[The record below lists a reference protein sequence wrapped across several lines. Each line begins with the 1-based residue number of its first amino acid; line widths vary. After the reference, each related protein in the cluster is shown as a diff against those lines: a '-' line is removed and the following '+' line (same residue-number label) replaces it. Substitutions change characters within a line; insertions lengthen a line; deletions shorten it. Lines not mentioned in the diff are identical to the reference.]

1 MAERFNLT
9 AQIQLQAPRNT
20 AQVVSQIKKQLRG
33 VNVDVK
39 VKANSAQ
46 VAKLNKELQGVSK
59 AGDASAKSVN
69 RLNATLA
76 QSARRFSVI
85 TVATGSFLALAR
97 GIKNGTAEAIAF
109 ERELIKISQV
119 TGKSVSQLQGLTKE
133 VTRLSTSL
141 GASSSDLLNV
151 SRTLA
156 QAGFNATKT
165 KQALETLA
173 QTTLAATFDSIQD
186 TTEGA
191 IAVLRQFSA
200 EARAS
205 GGEIKFLASTMD
217 AINSV
222 SKRFAVES
230 GDLITAIRRVG
241 GVFSSA
247 GGSVNELIALF
258 TSVRAT
264 TRESAETIATGLRTI
279 FTRIQRTDTVDQ
291 LKQLGIQLRDS
302 QGQFVGAYEA
312 VRRLSAG
319 LSTLDPRDFRFSDI
333 VEELGGF
340 RQVGKVI
347 PLIQQFAIAQD
358 ALTVA
363 QNSSGSVARDAAAAQ
378 AGLGV
383 QLTKVKEEFSALLRQ
398 FADSST
404 FRSIAGGALQLASA
418 FLKIASALENVLPL
432 ITALISL
439 KIGQALAPGLGALI
453 GGGLRGQRRSQ
464 GGRIHAFARGGHV
477 PGTGNRDTVP
487 AMLQP
492 GEFVIKKSSAESLGS
507 STLEAMNNNRFKNGG
522 KSKLGRLG
530 AGEEISLAA
539 GKLGPFKKALL
550 QKAEPGGDGDAEL
563 DIGGAFLQ
571 PQGVLDKLRA
581 KIQGAEIL
589 DEIVK
594 DIGGSATDARKLLR
608 NVKKS
613 GKLVE
618 LEVPISIQSGSFSRR
633 QSSRFRAGFR
643 RATAR
648 FGTDFAARE
657 VGLPFKESKF
667 KTAYNSANKEQ
678 IEGGIF
684 ESFLNGL
691 SEKPFDNAK
700 INPNETFDFKQGLGS
715 AAKVFG
721 LSADLISDAKRT
733 FDTDSLAS
741 LVKKGGNQIV
751 QNITPVLAR
760 QLIDEEKNKKVKST
774 PEQIAARQKAIKKAA
789 GGGISGSDT
798 VPALLTPGEYV
809 INKSAAQGIGYSN
822 LNKMNQTGVKGFAA
836 GGAVGGVQRF
846 ANGGRVAGGVAA
858 VNQVA
863 GAAQSFVL
871 LTAVAGS
878 LGSQFTN
885 LEETTQAAI
894 SATSASV
901 ASVVGIGA
909 TLVQLFTA
917 MATASTAAA
926 AADVKE
932 ATASTAAAGGGG
944 TFATALGAMTVA
956 AIAVYTALEFF
967 RQTLIAESAAL
978 TAGINETIRK
988 LEEGKGTGATLA
1000 AEQGER
1006 LAKDVAAQEVSPTTV
1021 AVLSNLAGILTSLA
1035 AAAGLAL
1042 IALKAGLG
1050 VLTVLTGP
1058 IGLVVAGIGVLV
1070 TGLVGMGGW
1079 GLRDTNK
1086 ALEEGARAAELE
1098 AKALR
1103 ESVDARVASIESL
1116 RLLNQSIDDLNQR
1129 NFADTPEGR
1138 SARIQAR
1145 GGIVSQG
1152 LSEFGGGGITARAN
1166 KELEGLAQRLN
1177 KTTSE
1182 LKASDFKGE
1191 NVKLK
1196 GRFENLIGIL
1206 DKNAEGLKT
1215 TLQQAQTNF
1224 TAAVKEDVTGEL
1236 GFDEL
1241 RAKGGNFAKT
1251 LNDLQQATKASFQA
1265 EKQRL
1270 QALVNTTE
1278 KRKARDEAE
1287 KQLTDTIKREQ
1298 KILNEQIK
1306 YGQDVVAGAQER
1318 YAADIQAAQAAQEL
1332 SERLDQ
1338 ISQFGRS
1345 VALLSQSTEDAAK
1358 QMDLA
1363 IAAFSD
1369 GDIKVE
1375 IPAISGLT
1383 DPTNIADPARFD
1395 AQIDS
1400 LIADL
1405 PRAMQ
1410 AEAGRQADTVRQ
1422 ASDLFGGF
1430 RSGVRGLSARS
1441 GREQTRLS
1449 EEILDASG
1457 VDISGKLRSDT
1468 LKAIQ
1473 DALGQVGGI
1482 TDADFDK
1489 IFSFAKDEADAAA
1502 KNLQDL
1508 NKVRQTELATYQKYI
1523 GAVNQQRAREDA
1535 ARQKLLER
1543 ELKNQELLA
1552 KARGESVDIEKREAL
1567 RTAAAQDRLRGTGI
1581 RAGDARGAF
1590 SAIDQA
1596 RVRRDEIANELAEA
1610 RASGVDL
1617 GAKKFKELA
1626 LEQDKYNNIIK
1637 RGKAELERLSSQGA
1651 RASDILGQIAKE
1663 AQGRK
1668 QLANL
1673 ATGFAFGS
1681 DEQRQSTAI
1690 ALRDTRLGIQSGFQ
1704 RRGLA
1709 GSTEQQRSNIA
1720 NILGQLSDF
1729 RFRGVRGKD
1738 GKDLTGREIQAE
1750 LAAQEIVRVTGDLEA
1765 AAAIREQVLKGSKEE
1780 QLITALE
1787 DLTKTMVEVR
1797 RTIDQDERTSS
1808 EAIAIGKARGGL
1820 IYRED
1825 GGSIFQP
1832 KGTDTVPA
1840 MLTPGEFVIRKSA
1853 VDRIGVGTLQAL
1865 NSGSSQYFHV
1875 GGRVHDHPHPDYTA
1889 ISEFSSSSR
1898 AEQRQQPPSQQLSG
1912 PIPGKSTDATGRVLN
1927 PRLGLGYGQGR
1938 TNAQFQKRLR
1948 RRQRERYQA
1957 ELEYVTS
1964 GKEYSTLEGIKYR
1977 LADRKYGLSAASRRS
1992 FISRFPDKAR
2002 QQIGPFRLRNKI
2014 FLPDSPMATSVASDP
2029 RYYETLSR
2037 SERRQIDEAA
2047 EKEFAARQARIQQNS
2062 PEGRKAFLE
2071 ESRRRLGAKIR
2082 AENAELYKKPESE
2095 LLNPKDGV
2103 DLVSILTP
2111 GNVLP
2116 DDLREAFSRQPPVD
2130 RSEAQRKA
2138 AQQEAETKAV
2148 QARLLKKYP
2157 KAEKNWKRF
2166 QRLLKRLYARHFGEK
2181 LETTKGQYDY
2191 LKLANVG
2198 LFSDDRKALLSLR
2211 QLGSGDAKFT
2221 RSMAYYY
2228 LSKEFGTGK
2237 NYNSF
2242 YRNKYKQLGQNY
2254 VSKANEVYNQNREE
2268 KEGKRSRPRPSE
2280 RLRRNAIQRKR
2291 EEEELIKSGK
2301 LFRTRDP
2308 RAKRFFAG
2316 GSAAGTSDTVPAML
2330 TPGEFV
2336 MSREAVQSHGVG
2348 YMKNLNRG
2356 RVPGFR
2362 RGGVVGHG
2370 NVQYRQEGGQIGNN
2384 AGGIL
2389 GLDTSNLSSILDNFN
2404 SDLMS
2409 GLDNVVSKFTGFSES
2424 FTLLSQ
2430 SFSNLKMQHSFTGDM
2445 TLAFN
2450 ITNTDAIK
2458 NAVATGI
2465 TPKIVELI
2473 SSQIKTE
2480 LNRFRAGNS

>member
-9 AQIQLQAPRNT
+9 AQIQLQAPTNT
-20 AQVVSQIKKQLRG
+20 AQVVGQIKKQLQG
-33 VNVDVK
+33 INVDVK

-59 AGDASAKSVN
+59 AGEASAKSVN

-109 ERELIKISQV
+109 ERELVKISQV

-205 GGEIKFLASTMD
+205 GGEVKFLASTMD

-319 LSTLDPRDFRFSDI
+319 LSTIDPRDFRFSDI
-333 VEELGGF
+333 VESLGGF

-383 QLTKVKEEFSALLRQ
+383 QITKVKEEFTALLRQ

-404 FRSIAGGALQLASA
+404 FRSVAGGALQLASA

-432 ITALISL
+432 ITTLISL
-439 KIGQALAPGLGALI
+439 KIGQALAPGLGALL
-453 GGGLRGQRRSQ
+453 GGVGLRRKNQ
-464 GGRIHAFARGGHV
+464 GGKIHGFARGGFV

-492 GEFVIKKSSAESLGS
+492 GEFVIKKSSASKLGA
-507 STLEAMNNNRFKNGG
+507 STLEAMNNNKYARGGVISASADDLQSAFNRKRVLRQKTQVKGNLKNPSVQMNKGDSFSTNLTTEYLPSRIPARDSQGRAFKNAGKQISSTKFEDLAQRRFGG
-522 KSKLGRLG
+522 RDGGGGALDLVGGNLPTEVKRTKGNVSNAVLIDKLIRSFAQQEVSNQGGQSGLTGKRNDRLRLRPMRVVYSDQQKSLLPRT
-530 AGEEISLAA
+530 AISL
-539 GKLGPFKKALL
+539 GEQVKQTKR
-550 QKAEPGGDGDAEL
+550 
-563 DIGGAFLQ
+563 
-571 PQGVLDKLRA
+571 RA
-581 KIQGAEIL
+581 S
-589 DEIVK
+589 
-594 DIGGSATDARKLLR
+594 GGS
-608 NVKKS
+608 
-613 GKLVE
+613 
-618 LEVPISIQSGSFSRR
+618 
-633 QSSRFRAGFR
+633 
-643 RATAR
+643 
-648 FGTDFAARE
+648 
-657 VGLPFKESKF
+657 
-667 KTAYNSANKEQ
+667 
-678 IEGGIF
+678 
-684 ESFLNGL
+684 
-691 SEKPFDNAK
+691 
-700 INPNETFDFKQGLGS
+700 
-715 AAKVFG
+715 
-721 LSADLISDAKRT
+721 
-733 FDTDSLAS
+733 
-741 LVKKGGNQIV
+741 
-751 QNITPVLAR
+751 
-760 QLIDEEKNKKVKST
+760 
-774 PEQIAARQKAIKKAA
+774 
-789 GGGISGSDT
+789 ISGSDT
-798 VPALLTPGEYV
+798 VPALLTPGEFV
-809 INKSAAQGIGYSN
+809 INKSSAQSIGYSN
-822 LNKMNQTGVKGFAA
+822 LSKMNQTGVKRFAA
-836 GGAVGGVQRF
+836 GGAVDGVQRF
-846 ANGGRVAGGVAA
+846 ADGGLSAAPAASFGKQARFAAQGAGTGVA
-858 VNQVA
+858 NIA
-863 GAAQSFVL
+863 GAAQQFVFL
-871 LTAVAGS
+871 GAAVAAVGA
-878 LGSQFTN
+878 QFTS
-885 LEETTQAAI
+885 LEETTQSAI
-894 SATSASV
+894 SATAASV
-901 ASVVGIGA
+901 TSIVGIVG
-909 TLVQLFTA
+909 TLVQVLTA
-917 MATASTAAA
+917 ATVSSTAAA
-926 AADVKE
+926 AAD
-932 ATASTAAAGGGG
+932 TAESAASLKAAAAQGGFTKGLGLIAIGLTAA
-944 TFATALGAMTVA
+944 
-956 AIAVYTALEFF
+956 YTAAEFF
-967 RQTLIAESAAL
+967 RQTLIAESQAL
-978 TAGINETIRK
+978 TKSINETIEK
-988 LEEGKGTGATLA
+988 LEKGEGTGSSLA
-1000 AEQGER
+1000 REQTER
-1006 LAKDVAAQEVSPTTV
+1006 LAKDVAANESGSGLTILGTLVG
-1021 AVLSNLAGILTSLA
+1021 GIV
-1035 AAAGLAL
+1035 
-1042 IALKAGLG
+1042 GLG
-1050 VLTVLTGP
+1050 VAAKAAAVVAGALATTFGLATAP
-1058 IGLVVAGIGVLV
+1058 IGLVVVAI
-1070 TGLVGMGGW
+1070 TGLVALLGGW
-1079 GLRDTNK
+1079 IGNQKNAND
-1086 ALEEGARAAELE
+1086 AVAEGARVAKLE
-1098 AKALR
+1098 EQALR
-1103 ESVDARVASIESL
+1103 ESADARVASIESL
-1116 RLLNQSIDDLNQR
+1116 RLLNQSIDEFNQR
-1129 NFADTPEGR
+1129 NFTDTPEGR

-1152 LSEFGGGGITARAN
+1152 LSSFGGGITAEAN
-1166 KELEGLAQRLN
+1166 NRLKALAQQLN

-1182 LKASDFKGE
+1182 LTAADFKGD
-1191 NVKLK
+1191 NVRLK
-1196 GRFENLIGIL
+1196 GEFENLIDIL
-1206 DKNAEGLKT
+1206 DKNADGLKT

-1224 TAAVKEDVTGEL
+1224 AAAVKEDVTGEL

-1251 LNDLQQATKASFQA
+1251 LNDLQQATRASFQA

-1270 QALVNTTE
+1270 RALVDTT
-1278 KRKARDEAE
+1278 KVGTDARKKAVE
-1287 KQLTDTIKREQ
+1287 QLEDTTKREQ
-1298 KILNEQIK
+1298 KILAQQIK

-1332 SERLDQ
+1332 SQRLDE
-1338 ISQFGRS
+1338 ISKFGRS
-1345 VALLSQSTEDAAK
+1345 VSLLTQSVEDAAK

-1405 PRAMQ
+1405 PRAMR

-1422 ASDLFGGF
+1422 ASDLFGDF
-1430 RSGVRGLSARS
+1430 RSSVRTLEARS
-1441 GREQTRLS
+1441 GKEQTLLS
-1449 EEILDASG
+1449 EEILAASG
-1457 VDISGKLRSDT
+1457 VKISGDLRKTT
-1468 LKAIQ
+1468 LSAIR
-1473 DALGQVGGI
+1473 DALGKQGGI
-1482 TDADFDK
+1482 TDEDFDK
-1489 IFSFAKDEADAAA
+1489 IFSFARDEANEAA
-1502 KNLQDL
+1502 KHLQDL
-1508 NKVRQTELATYQKYI
+1508 EKARQTELATYQKHI
-1523 GAVNQQRAREDA
+1523 GAINEQRSREDA

-1581 RAGDARGAF
+1581 RAGDARGAIN
-1590 SAIDQA
+1590 AIDQA
-1596 RVRRDEIANELAEA
+1596 RVRREEIANELAEA

-1651 RASDILGQIAKE
+1651 RASDILGEIAKE

-1668 QLANL
+1668 QLASL

-1709 GSTEQQRSNIA
+1709 GATAQQRANVD
-1720 NILGQLSDF
+1720 NILSQLSDF
-1729 RFRGVRGKD
+1729 RFRGVKGKD
-1738 GKDLTGREIQAE
+1738 GKDLTGREIRAE

-1780 QLITALE
+1780 QLITALGA
-1787 DLTKTMVEVR
+1787 LTTEMEEVR
-1797 RTIDQDERTSS
+1797 KVIAKNERLSS

-1875 GGRVHDHPHPDYTA
+1875 GGRVHDHPHPRMPPIGTRQSLGYIRASDPDPTNIDQMEPRGFGNLTEEQVRFRRELLSPPGVRLRTPKREMVSETLSTA
-1889 ISEFSSSSR
+1889 QDFQAAR
-1898 AEQRQQPPSQQLSG
+1898 RGQREQRRRDIIRGLTG
-1912 PIPGKSTDATGRVLN
+1912 GRRAPISRLFLGEKTGGSAVPGGYYHHPRTGRTM
-1927 PRLGLGYGQGR
+1927 R
-1938 TNAQFQKRLR
+1938 FHSFSR
-1948 RRQRERYQA
+1948 RRQFDA
-1957 ELEYVTS
+1957 
-1964 GKEYSTLEGIKYR
+1964 I
-1977 LADRKYGLSAASRRS
+1977 
-1992 FISRFPDKAR
+1992 P
-2002 QQIGPFRLRNKI
+2002 
-2014 FLPDSPMATSVASDP
+2014 
-2029 RYYETLSR
+2029 
-2037 SERRQIDEAA
+2037 
-2047 EKEFAARQARIQQNS
+2047 
-2062 PEGRKAFLE
+2062 
-2071 ESRRRLGAKIR
+2071 
-2082 AENAELYKKPESE
+2082 
-2095 LLNPKDGV
+2095 
-2103 DLVSILTP
+2103 TP
-2111 GNVLP
+2111 GNKGFSDIA
-2116 DDLREAFSRQPPVD
+2116 DDFRMFNNFKD
-2130 RSEAQRKA
+2130 RPGGPKA
-2138 AQQEAETKAV
+2138 DAETKKRVAGIAPDRSSV
-2148 QARLLKKYP
+2148 ELSPALPGRATQAAPRRRTAPPTPTPTPAIKSPSLGEVRDRARKRADAINAKIKK
-2157 KAEKNWKRF
+2157 
-2166 QRLLKRLYARHFGEK
+2166 LGEK
-2181 LETTKGQYDY
+2181 RIGGLTTEQ
-2191 LKLANVG
+2191 LV
-2198 LFSDDRKALLSLR
+2198 R
-2211 QLGSGDAKFT
+2211 Q
-2221 RSMAYYY
+2221 
-2228 LSKEFGTGK
+2228 
-2237 NYNSF
+2237 
-2242 YRNKYKQLGQNY
+2242 
-2254 VSKANEVYNQNREE
+2254 
-2268 KEGKRSRPRPSE
+2268 
-2280 RLRRNAIQRKR
+2280 
-2291 EEEELIKSGK
+2291 ELDKIAPV
-2301 LFRTRDP
+2301 TPRDP
-2308 RAKRFFAG
+2308 LPLPGQGMSESEKKRKGLTQKAIRFFADG
-2316 GSAAGTSDTVPAML
+2316 GAVGTSDTVPAML

-2336 MSREAVQSHGVG
+2336 MSKEAVQSHGVG
-2348 YMKNLNRG
+2348 YMKQLNKAHI
-2356 RVPGFR
+2356 PGFR

-2430 SFSNLKMQHSFTGDM
+2430 SFSNLQMQHSFTGDM

-2473 SSQIKTE
+2473 RSQITTE
-2480 LNRFRAGNS
+2480 LNRFKAGNS